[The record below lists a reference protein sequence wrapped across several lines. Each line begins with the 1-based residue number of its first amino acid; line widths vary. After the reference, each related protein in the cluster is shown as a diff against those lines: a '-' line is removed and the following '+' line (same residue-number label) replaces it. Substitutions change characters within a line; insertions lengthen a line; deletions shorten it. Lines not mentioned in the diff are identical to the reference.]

1 MKIRGRTI
9 RTLEGLLLSLLLHLL
24 IFLLFFLPFKE
35 MKFPPPPPPAKK
47 ISLNLKQFK
56 TVPPTPPA
64 PKPALPPQPKPQPVQ
79 PQPPQPKPLPVTPP
93 KPKPI
98 EKKPVKKEPVKA
110 PTPVAKKKL
119 LDEKA
124 RLTVKK
130 KESEENNVTK
140 VVKKEEKP
148 KKIVKKKEEKP
159 KKKVVEKKVA
169 QKPVVKKSKPQKQRK
184 PSRPKRGLAGALM
197 GSGRSVSMAPSAP
210 SGPNYGS
217 QMIKQLYGSE
227 FDSFTPTQKKFIKKN
242 LGAIHRITQ
251 RTLIQNGY
259 PDIAIRTHQ
268 EGTNVV
274 TFYLHPNGNI
284 TGLHLKSRIGYT
296 ALDDNTL
303 QVIRIAYKDYPHP
316 KTTTKITFYVQYSIY

>member
-24 IFLLFFLPFKE
+24 IFLLIFLPFKE
-35 MKFPPPPPPAKK
+35 MKFPPPPPPGKK

-64 PKPALPPQPKPQPVQ
+64 PRPAVPPQPRPQPVQ
-79 PQPPQPKPLPVTPP
+79 PQPPHSKPKPVAPP
-93 KPKPI
+93 KPKPVEKKPI
-98 EKKPVKKEPVKA
+98 EKKPVKA
-110 PTPVAKKKL
+110 PTPIARKKL

-124 RLTVKK
+124 RLTVKQ

-140 VVKKEEKP
+140 VAKKEEKP
-148 KKIVKKKEEKP
+148 KKVVKKKEQKP
-159 KKKVVEKKVA
+159 KKRI
-169 QKPVVKKSKPQKQRK
+169 VKKSKPQKPRK
-184 PSRPKRGLAGALM
+184 PSHPKKGLAGALM
-197 GSGRSVSMAPSAP
+197 GSGRSVSLAPSAP
-210 SGPNYGS
+210 SRPNYGS

-227 FDSFTPTQKKFIKKN
+227 FNSFTPTQKKFIKRN
-242 LGAIHRITQ
+242 LGVIHRITQ

-259 PDIAIRTHQ
+259 PDVAVRTHQ

-284 TGLHLKSRIGYT
+284 TGLHLRSRIGYT

>member
-24 IFLLFFLPFKE
+24 IFLLFFVSFKE
-35 MKFPPPPPPAKK
+35 LKFTPPPPKSKK
-47 ISLNLKQFK
+47 ISLNLKQISS
-56 TVPPTPPA
+56 VPPTPPA
-64 PKPALPPQPKPQPVQ
+64 PKAIVPPIPKPQPKVPQPQPKPEPVI
-79 PQPPQPKPLPVTPP
+79 PPAPKPVP
-93 KPKPI
+93 KKPI
-98 EKKPVKKEPVKA
+98 EKEPIKK
-110 PTPVAKKKL
+110 PTPPAKKKL

-124 RLTVKK
+124 RLVVEK

-140 VVKKEEKP
+140 VVKKKE
-148 KKIVKKKEEKP
+148 IKKEEKP
-159 KKKVVEKKVA
+159 KKVVKKKVEKK
-169 QKPVVKKSKPQKQRK
+169 KKKIVKKTRPKK

-197 GSGRSVSMAPSAP
+197 GSGRSVSLAPSAP
-210 SGPNYGS
+210 SSPNYGS
-217 QMIKQLYGSE
+217 HMIKQLYGSE

-242 LGAIHRITQ
+242 LGLIHRITQ

-259 PDIAIRTHQ
+259 PDIAVRTRQ

-284 TGLHLKSRIGYT
+284 TNLRLLSRIGYT

-303 QVIRIAYKDYPHP
+303 QVIRIAYKDYPRP
-316 KTTTKITFYVQYSIY
+316 KTKTKITFYVQYRIY

>member
-1 MKIRGRTI
+1 MIRGRTI

-24 IFLLFFLPFKE
+24 IFLLFFVSFKE

-47 ISLNLKQFK
+47 ISLNLKQIK
-56 TVPPTPPA
+56 TVPPTSPA
-64 PKPALPPQPKPQPVQ
+64 PQPAIPPQPKPQPVQ
-79 PQPPQPKPLPVTPP
+79 PQPPHPKPKPVTPP
-93 KPKPI
+93 KPKPVEKKPI
-98 EKKPVKKEPVKA
+98 EKKQVKT
-110 PTPVAKKKL
+110 PTPVAKKKV

-124 RLTVKK
+124 RLTVEK
-130 KESEENNVTK
+130 KEHEENNVTK
-140 VVKKEEKP
+140 VAKKEEKP
-148 KKIVKKKEEKP
+148 KKVLKKKEKKP
-159 KKKVVEKKVA
+159 KKKI
-169 QKPVVKKSKPQKQRK
+169 VKKSRPQKPRK

-197 GSGRSVSMAPSAP
+197 GSGRSVSLAPSTP

-227 FDSFTPTQKKFIKKN
+227 FDSFTPTQKKFIKRN
-242 LGAIHRITQ
+242 LGIIHRITQ

-259 PDIAIRTHQ
+259 PDVAVRTRQ

-284 TGLHLKSRIGYT
+284 TGLHLQSRIGYT
-296 ALDDNTL
+296 ALDENTL
-303 QVIRIAYKDYPHP
+303 QVIRIAYKEYPHP